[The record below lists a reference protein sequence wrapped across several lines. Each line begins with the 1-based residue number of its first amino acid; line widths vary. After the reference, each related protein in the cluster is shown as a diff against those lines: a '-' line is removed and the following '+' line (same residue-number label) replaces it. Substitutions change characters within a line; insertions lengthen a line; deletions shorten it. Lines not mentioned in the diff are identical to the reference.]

1 MILIISSKDDRTTNE
16 VIDWLRKYK
25 VKFVRISSD
34 DLVSVSSVYISP
46 HSGINELYFSIRNKK
61 YKLSDFRAVWYRR
74 SWITIQSYLYENSTP
89 ELTQEVNKQLY
100 SELNELSKYLIYQL
114 EKKSLNR
121 PNDLFLNK
129 LTVLDECK
137 KIGIEVPSTIITTL
151 KGDLINFYN
160 DKKKIITKN
169 FSQGVFVNFQK
180 VVLNSYT
187 MLVDEDMISDLPES
201 FFPMMFQEYIEKSYE
216 IRAFYLDGKFYCSAI
231 LSQNDNQ
238 TKVDFRNYNLKK
250 PNRTPPYK
258 LPVDVEKKIGQL
270 MVNLKLNSGSID
282 LLVDASGKYIFLE
295 VNPIGQFGQVSKPCN
310 YFLEMKVAKH
320 LMTQL

>member
-1 MILIISSKDDRTTNE
+1 MMLIISSKDDRTTNE

-34 DLVSVSSVYISP
+34 DLVSVSSVYICP
-46 HSGINELYFSIRNKK
+46 HSEVNELYFSIRNKK

-74 SWITIQSYLYENSTP
+74 SWITIQSYLYENATP

-121 PNDLFLNK
+121 PNDLYLNK

-180 VVLNSYT
+180 EVLNSYT

-282 LLVDASGKYIFLE
+282 LLVDVSGKYIFLE